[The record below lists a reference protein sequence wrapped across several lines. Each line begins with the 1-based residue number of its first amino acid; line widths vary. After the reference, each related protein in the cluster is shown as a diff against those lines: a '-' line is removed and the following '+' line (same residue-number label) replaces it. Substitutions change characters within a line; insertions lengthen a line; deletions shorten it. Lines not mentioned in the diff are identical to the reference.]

1 METLV
6 IDLDGVLDR
15 GALMRAFA
23 RDLPTPAG
31 FGANWDALA
40 DVLRDLSWRPAD
52 GYRLELRG
60 AGPLTVAD
68 PRSWQILREILDEA
82 RAFWSAQDVPFD
94 VAIG

>member
-6 IDLDGVLDR
+6 IDLDGVRDR

-23 RDLPTPAG
+23 RDLPAPEY

-52 GYRLELRG
+52 GYRIEIRG

-68 PRSWQILREILDEA
+68 PRTWEILREILDEA
-82 RAFWSAQDVPFD
+82 RAFWSAHDVAFD